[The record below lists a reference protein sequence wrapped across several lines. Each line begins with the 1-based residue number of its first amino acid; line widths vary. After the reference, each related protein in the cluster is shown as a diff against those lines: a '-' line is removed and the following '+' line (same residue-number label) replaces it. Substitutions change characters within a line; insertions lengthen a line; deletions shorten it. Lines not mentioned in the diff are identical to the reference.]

1 MSNLQIIPLKPAS
14 PAIQL
19 SMYPGAECGWPSP
32 ALDWAEAEL
41 SLDQLL
47 GVGAAS
53 TCLAWVTDG
62 ALANSGI
69 CQDDILVVD
78 TAMQPVPGDIVLV
91 LHDGEHLLRRLSE
104 HGQPPAL
111 RADAPGISP
120 LMIGDEQEFLI
131 QGVCTY
137 NLHRHPGA
145 STWPNIER
153 DAPSCLDEVVKI
165 SQCSTFLVR
174 ARGNSMQGA
183 GIRAGDVLVV
193 DRACDPKPGYVVVAI
208 VAGEFTVKRLGTGD
222 GGPALT
228 SENDQ
233 FPPIPLMAK
242 DEPVLWGTVIWNVQR
257 TARR

>member
-1 MSNLQIIPLKPAS
+1 MSNLQIIPLKPGS
-14 PAIQL
+14 LAIQL

-41 SLDQLL
+41 SLDELV

-53 TCLAWVTDG
+53 TWLAWVADD

-78 TAMQPVPGDIVLV
+78 TAMGPIPGDIVLA

-104 HGQPPAL
+104 QGLPPAL
-111 RADAPGISP
+111 MADAPGIPP
-120 LMIGDEQEFLI
+120 LMIGDEQEILI

-174 ARGNSMQGA
+174 ARGDSMQGA

-208 VAGEFTVKRLGTGD
+208 VAGEFTVKRLSAGD
-222 GGPALT
+222 HGPALT
-228 SENDQ
+228 SENPL
-233 FPPIPLMAK
+233 FPTIPLLAK

-257 TARR
+257 TAHR